1 MILGAH
7 FLLLTFFENFQTT
20 LFPKMTSN
28 FWQLLLNWVQD
39 LKTFY
44 GAGYWFWAYRN
55 CLVECATVCVKSVV
69 ILRYIIKYMVDG
81 RLVGGVKMFKK
92 VTT

>member
-28 FWQLLLNWVQD
+28 FWQLLLNWAQD
-39 LKTFY
+39 LQNFLRGWLLALGLKK
-44 GAGYWFWAYRN
+44 G
-55 CLVECATVCVKSVV
+55 LVEYATACIKSVV
-69 ILRYIIKYMVDG
+69 ILVLSVQIYSVSKFI
-81 RLVGGVKMFKK
+81 LQS
-92 VTT
+92 